1 MSPPSKKKHSPK
13 KQGAHIQTGDIHDI
27 SGRVNIAGGNIN
39 IDETSTVHYS
49 EGVDVVLEVL
59 AETFENIQKRPDT
72 SPAQKA
78 NLEGEIQEIEMEV
91 KKKKSRKGYLAQR
104 FNNVG
109 RMAPD
114 ILDVILASLGNPVS
128 GIGMTIK
135 KIAEKAKI
143 EAEKTQS

>member
-1 MSPPSKKKHSPK
+1 MSPPSKKKQPQN
-13 KQGAHIQTGDIHDI
+13 KQSAHIQTGDIHDI
-27 SGRVNIAGGNIN
+27 SGRVNIAGGNID

-49 EGVDVVLEVL
+49 EEVDVILEVL
-59 AETFENIQKRPDT
+59 AETFESIQKRPDT
-72 SPAQKA
+72 SSSQKG
-78 NLEGEIQEIEMEV
+78 NLEAEIQEIEAEV

-104 FNNVG
+104 FNNIG

-143 EAEKTQS
+143 EAEKI